1 MRSWPGNKDRNKSRK
16 CFLKESAQEVNDTNA
31 LLTKMKMPNK
41 VDSGD
46 KEMVV
51 EVRDE
56 TVLELVR
63 SVASMEARLGAMAE
77 SMSAMQSEVAEL
89 KGLAAQAQ
97 GFTKA
102 TRMTWILLGL
112 LLGAGG
118 SEAVQAILMGLP

>member
-1 MRSWPGNKDRNKSRK
+1 
-16 CFLKESAQEVNDTNA
+16 
-31 LLTKMKMPNK
+31 
-41 VDSGD
+41 
-46 KEMVV
+46 MVV

-77 SMSAMQSEVAEL
+77 SMSAMQAEVAEL

-97 GFTKA
+97 GFSKA

-118 SEAVQAILMGLP
+118 SEAVQAILVGLP